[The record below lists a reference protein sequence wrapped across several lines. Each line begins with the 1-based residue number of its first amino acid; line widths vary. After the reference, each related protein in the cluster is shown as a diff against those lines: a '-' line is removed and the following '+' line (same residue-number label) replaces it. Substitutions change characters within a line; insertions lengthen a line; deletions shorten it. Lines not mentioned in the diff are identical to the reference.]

1 MDSLV
6 RPTISVIMPVYNA
19 ELYVACAI
27 ESILNQT
34 CSNIELLVLD
44 DASTDDSLRVIESYT
59 DSRIRLYKHT
69 ENKGYLKTVNFL
81 FSQCS
86 GDYIAFQDAD
96 DWSDISRLQSQLIE
110 FEKDPQLMFC
120 GTQCVYSKHG
130 REQRRSSFPQIHSDV
145 VSQLE
150 RGDTVVLCGA
160 SVMLKRELL
169 TEYSG
174 YREFFDRIGAEHL
187 DWYWRMLINHKYMN
201 LPNYLYSY
209 RSDSNSFTRKLDLNP
224 LKYHSTQIALLAY
237 WQRKLF
243 GKDALDDRDSSAAL
257 ADKIEAKYRNDSS
270 LIYRKAAMT
279 QLAFGQFGS
288 YLWCIREAVSR
299 KGVTA
304 ENIKLMLIWLPLFVF
319 LYLSPRRL
327 QRKIVERNNLSF
339 LTEMGIDIK
348 TIKLRGGNE

>member
-1 MDSLV
+1 MDSLA

-34 CSNIELLVLD
+34 FSNIELLVLD
-44 DASTDDSLRVIESYT
+44 DASTDGSLSVIESYK

-69 ENKGYLKTVNFL
+69 ENKGYLKSVNFL

-110 FEKDPQLMFC
+110 FQKDPELMFC

-145 VSQLE
+145 IAQLE

-160 SVMLKRELL
+160 SVMLQRELL

-187 DWYWRMLINHKYMN
+187 DWFWRMLINHKYIN
-201 LPNYLYSY
+201 IPEHLYTY
-209 RSDSNSFTRKLDLNP
+209 RSNMGSFTRKLDLNP

-237 WQRKLF
+237 WQRKLY
-243 GKDALDDRDSSAAL
+243 GKDVLDDKTSSLAL
-257 ADKIEAKYRNDSS
+257 VNKIEAKYRSDES
-270 LIYRKAAMT
+270 LIYRQAAVT
-279 QLAFGQFGS
+279 QLAFGQFSS
-288 YLWCIREAVSR
+288 YAWCLRESIAR
-299 KGVTA
+299 KGVTLD
-304 ENIKLMLIWLPLFVF
+304 NIKLMLIWLPLFVF
-319 LYLSPRRL
+319 LHLSPKRL
-327 QRKIVERNNLSF
+327 QRKIVENKNQFF
-339 LTEMGIDIK
+339 LKEMGIDIK
-348 TIKLRGGNE
+348 KAKLR